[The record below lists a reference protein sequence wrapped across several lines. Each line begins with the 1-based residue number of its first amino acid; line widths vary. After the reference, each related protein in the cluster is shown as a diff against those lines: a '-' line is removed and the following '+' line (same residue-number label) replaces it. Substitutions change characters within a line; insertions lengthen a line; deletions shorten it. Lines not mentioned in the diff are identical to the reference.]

1 MAISQVST
9 GDAVRSTVEGFTK
22 PVFGQ
27 VESLTD
33 VTADTVGYVIDF
45 AAETLALFIKVP
57 LFAITWIPEASQSIA
72 EAANVLQPS

>member
-1 MAISQVST
+1 MATTQIST

-33 VTADTVGYVIDF
+33 VTADSVGYFIDF
-45 AAETLALFIKVP
+45 AAEVMSLFIKVP

-72 EAANVLQPS
+72 EAATVLQPS